1 VDEAREIYTLKEGKA
16 SLRECVMPATNK
28 HRFEVKSGRRLVY
41 EGESYR
47 EAKSLYEE
55 LSEKTMKPAEMA
67 IEAISSRPQRRIVRL
82 RTSRAEV
89 L

>member
-1 VDEAREIYTLKEGKA
+1 MDEPREIYTLKDGKA
-16 SLRECVMPATNK
+16 SLREYVMPATNK

-41 EGESYR
+41 EGESYQ

-55 LSEKTMKPAEMA
+55 LSEKGVKPVETP
-67 IEAISSRPQRRIVRL
+67 IEAIPPRPKRRIVRL
-82 RTSRAEV
+82 RTAQAEA

>member
-1 VDEAREIYTLKEGKA
+1 VDEVREIYTLKEGKV
-16 SLRECVMPATNK
+16 SLREYVIPATNK
-28 HRFEVKSGRRLVY
+28 HRFEVKSGRRFVY

-55 LSEKTMKPAEMA
+55 LSEKGIKPAEMPIDA
-67 IEAISSRPQRRIVRL
+67 IPPRPKRRIVRL
-82 RTSRAEV
+82 RPAHAEA